1 MRDLTMVFSTGSFF
15 ARPLDWAFGVI
26 AEAGYDGA
34 ELMITQ
40 DPATQDPER
49 ITALAEGEGL
59 PTPVVHGPFLLLT
72 RRVFGTD
79 QIEKARRSLEVAAA
93 IDADTMIV
101 HPPYRWQ
108 RTFHDWLVEEAD
120 DEADDLGTR
129 LGVENLFPVPMLGR
143 HVRFHRYTRPE
154 HLGPFR
160 HLVLDTSHFGVTGV
174 DLAEVWSQLQGQ
186 AAHLHVSDNRGNGRD
201 SHAPL
206 GEGVLPLGS
215 FLHAVGESDYAGA
228 ITLELDCRRYLDDR
242 TALVGYIRQEREKAL
257 ALLDGAPPEDVL
269 GRPDR
274 VELGSI
280 SDAEDDAH
288 GLQDGVDGE
297 PTPWVD

>member
-1 MRDLTMVFSTGSFF
+1 MADVSMIFSTGSFF

-34 ELMITQ
+34 EVMVTQ
-40 DPATQDPER
+40 DPATQEPER
-49 ITALAEGEGL
+49 INEMATAEGV

-79 QIEKARRSLEVAAA
+79 PIVKAQRALELAAGIGA
-93 IDADTMIV
+93 EVMIV

-108 RTFHDWLVEEAD
+108 RGFHSWLVEESH
-120 DEADDLGTR
+120 DEATDLGTR
-129 LGVENLFPVPMLGR
+129 LGVENLFPVPVLGR
-143 HVRFHRYTRPE
+143 HVRFHRYTLPE

-160 HLVLDTSHFGVTGV
+160 HLVLDTSHFAVTGV
-174 DLAEVWSQLQGQ
+174 DIVDAWRRLRGQ
-186 AAHLHVSDNRGNGRD
+186 ACHLHVSDNRGNGRD

-206 GEGVLPLGS
+206 GQGILPLGS
-215 FLHAVGESDYAGA
+215 FLSAVGDSDYDGA

-242 TALVGYIRQEREKAL
+242 SALVGYIRQEREKAL
-257 ALLDGAPPEDVL
+257 DLLAGADPEEVL

-274 VELGSI
+274 VPVESVG
-280 SDAEDDAH
+280 DPENDAH
-288 GLQDGVDGE
+288 GLQDGADG
-297 PTPWVD
+297 PPGPLR